1 MLGELDQTF
10 RGIWRNTMF
19 SEHYLF
25 MSGTALHGEEKKNP
39 GGWGEGWVSIQ
50 RAFSRT
56 GEISILAGSLQT
68 VDTNASVR
76 EALLLRQ
83 LPPGR

>member
-25 MSGTALHGEEKKNP
+25 MSGTALHGEEKKKSWGLGRRVGFNP
-39 GGWGEGWVSIQ
+39 KS
-50 RAFSRT
+50 F
-56 GEISILAGSLQT
+56 
-68 VDTNASVR
+68 
-76 EALLLRQ
+76 
-83 LPPGR
+83 